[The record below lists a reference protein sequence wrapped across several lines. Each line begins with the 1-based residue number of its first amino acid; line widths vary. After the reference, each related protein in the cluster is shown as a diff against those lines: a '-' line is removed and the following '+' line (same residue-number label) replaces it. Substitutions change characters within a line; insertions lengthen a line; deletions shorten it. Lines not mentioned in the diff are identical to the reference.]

1 MAKGKKSAAEKAA
14 EEKIG
19 GETVVLWKATRPMNS
34 AEHEQ
39 LSQKLRFESEQSGVK
54 VVLAPFSVEVSTVL
68 QTMPEDAPEG
78 TEKATEDNQSPQD
91 KDDVPPADV
100 PDSSD
105 PSPNGD
111 VTGDK

>member
-39 LSQKLRFESEQSGVK
+39 LSQKLRFESEQCGVK
-54 VVLAPFSVEVSTVL
+54 VVLVPFSVDVSTVF
-68 QTMPEDAPEG
+68 QTMQKDDPEG
-78 TEKATEDNQSPQD
+78 AEKVTEDIQPPQD
-91 KDDVPPADV
+91 NDPPADV
-100 PDSSD
+100 TASPD

-111 VTGDK
+111 VTGDE